1 MIVEDQRPSKRILE
15 VGCATGTFGAVLKG
29 LGYEVWGVE
38 MAPEAAAVAETRL
51 DVVYNGSIEA
61 FLNEAP
67 GDSTFDYIVFGDV
80 LEHTVAPLDV
90 LRAATRRLSK
100 QGAIIASIPNIAHL
114 AVRLMLLEGRWA
126 YDRVGLLDETHL
138 RFFTRDSIVDLFTAG
153 NLAIERM
160 NAIRQSV
167 SETRI
172 PVSEMLLATV
182 GPLLDDPD
190 CDVFQYIVFARSSAD
205 SLVPP
210 DRNTSFKGAPA
221 RVAVSADEILQ
232 KTRERLADEE
242 RQLSELTRAHSEL
255 QQRLLDLG
263 QGLSTAL
270 SVTAK
275 VERKL
280 ARVKKYLTQ
289 PRRGW
294 RRHARNLLLRII

>member
-1 MIVEDQRPSKRILE
+1 MIVEDERTPKRVLE
-15 VGCATGTFGAVLKG
+15 VGCATGTFGAVLKQ
-29 LGYEVWGVE
+29 LGHEVWGVE

-61 FLNEAP
+61 FFNEAP
-67 GDSTFDYIVFGDV
+67 AESTFDYIVFGDV
-80 LEHTVAPLDV
+80 LEHTVAPLEV
-90 LRAATRRLSK
+90 LRSATQRLSK
-100 QGAIIASIPNIAHL
+100 EGAIIASIPNIAHL
-114 AVRLMLLEGRWA
+114 AVRLMLLEGRWT

-138 RFFTRDSIVDLFTAG
+138 RFFTRESIVELFTAS

-167 SETRI
+167 SATLI

-190 CDVFQYIVFARSSAD
+190 CDVFQYIVFARNTPDA
-205 SLVPP
+205 LVPP
-210 DRNTSFKGAPA
+210 ARNASFKSVPA
-221 RVAVSADEILQ
+221 RVAPSPDEILQ
-232 KTRERLADEE
+232 KTRERLADNE
-242 RQLSELTRAHSEL
+242 RQLSALTQAHSEL
-255 QQRLLDLG
+255 QRRLLELG

-270 SVTAK
+270 SVTEK

-280 ARVKKYLTQ
+280 ARVKKHLTQ

-294 RRHARNLLLRII
+294 RRHARNLLLRLI